1 MISID
6 WSIIPAILIFLLTIL
21 ALNTLLF
28 KPVTRIREERESR
41 TSGLMARTR
50 QDLAHHLQLFDQYEA
65 TIKSARMKGYR
76 LVEKARSEALL
87 ERTAALD
94 QARVSAEDLMREQR
108 NAIQTQV
115 TVAKTRLEVEAQEMA
130 RRISASILQRSA

>member
-6 WSIIPAILIFLLTIL
+6 WSIVPAILIFLITIL

-41 TSGLMARTR
+41 TSGLMHRTR

-65 TIKSARMKGYR
+65 TIKNARIEGYR

-87 ERTAALD
+87 QRSSALD
-94 QARVSAEDLMREQR
+94 QARVSAEELMREKR
-108 NAIQTQV
+108 DAIQTQV
-115 TVAKTRLEVEAQEMA
+115 TAAKTRLEVEAQEMA